1 MLLIDKNY
9 LLNTRYYDC
18 LTFVRMINQ
27 TLTMFINAGITTYH
41 DIINENFIALTRR
54 EIHRLI
60 VFLTNFENYTTIKPE
75 TMNYVYDHDELPT
88 NIVIRDVVEVVKI
101 LYNTPDWNNRL
112 NELLEEY
119 EIDCDEGEYLEKAEW
134 LKEVNDNAKLIYM
147 NFTNER
153 YRTGRIVNTDYVTI
167 RKIEDFHVVIVEVD
181 E

>member
-1 MLLIDKNY
+1 
-9 LLNTRYYDC
+9 
-18 LTFVRMINQ
+18 
-27 TLTMFINAGITTYH
+27 
-41 DIINENFIALTRR
+41 
-54 EIHRLI
+54 
-60 VFLTNFENYTTIKPE
+60 
-75 TMNYVYDHDELPT
+75 MNYVYDHDELPS